1 MKWLLLWREPSNMRC
16 SKRWANPVRQGCSF
30 LDPTW
35 YQSATCT
42 TGRRRSSCSSTRSPL
57 PRVRVLT
64 GTEMSRAISA
74 AAGPLEAAKDV
85 GSGTK
90 GREYTAP
97 PSDTSVPF
105 LRIARRVNPQ
115 SLPFSGTA
123 VVLVLGLGLACGAA
137 AQPEDLFTA
146 DRPVEEMMGKQ
157 VVFETTHGSFV
168 IEVLPEKAPNHAAFF
183 LLQAEEGN
191 YDGTA
196 FHRVIARGI
205 VQGGD
210 PLSRDPEAV
219 EAYGTGGLLRLARE
233 PNDERHVRGAVSAVQ
248 VPGRPDS
255 AGSQFFLVVTDQ
267 PSLDG
272 GYTVFARVV
281 EGIHEVTVI
290 SELPA
295 NERGMPLERVEVLR
309 ATVRDRP
316 PELPPPFS
324 EESDAELANF
334 RVVLETPHGE
344 IGIEM
349 LPETAPNHV
358 RNFLRLSAVGA
369 YDGTAFHR
377 VVPGFVIQTGWMET
391 RDPPVPESIEM
402 HITNLAPEF
411 SDIPHEPGIVSM
423 ARLAA
428 LHSAMTSFFIVTGPA
443 PELDGEYSVFGRV
456 VSGYEVVETIE
467 ALPAGEDEAPFE
479 RVEILRARVEPI
491 E

>member
-1 MKWLLLWREPSNMRC
+1 M
-16 SKRWANPVRQGCSF
+16 F
-30 LDPTW
+30 
-35 YQSATCT
+35 
-42 TGRRRSSCSSTRSPL
+42 
-57 PRVRVLT
+57 PR
-64 GTEMSRAISA
+64 
-74 AAGPLEAAKDV
+74 
-85 GSGTK
+85 
-90 GREYTAP
+90 
-97 PSDTSVPF
+97 
-105 LRIARRVNPQ
+105 
-115 SLPFSGTA
+115 SLPIPAAVFALSLPLGT
-123 VVLVLGLGLACGAA
+123 GAA
-137 AQPEDLFTA
+137 AQPGDLFTA
-146 DRPVEEMMGKQ
+146 DRPVEEMAGKQ
-157 VVFETTHGSFV
+157 VVFETNHGNFIV
-168 IEVLPEKAPNHAAFF
+168 EVLPDKAPNHSAFF

-210 PLSRDPEAV
+210 PLSRDPEAA

-233 PNDERHVRGAVSAVQ
+233 PNDEPHVRGAVSAVQ
-248 VPGRPDS
+248 VPGQPDS

-272 GYTVFARVV
+272 AYTVFARVV

-295 NERGMPLERVEVLR
+295 DERGMPLERVEVIR

-324 EESDAELANF
+324 EEGDAELGDY
-334 RVVLETPHGE
+334 RVVLETLHGE

-349 LPETAPNHV
+349 LPETAPHHV
-358 RNFLRLSAVGA
+358 RNFLRLAALGA

-377 VVPGFVIQTGWMET
+377 VVPGFVVQTGWMDT
-391 RDPPVPESIEM
+391 RDRPVPESIEK

-423 ARLAA
+423 ARLEA
-428 LHSAMTSFFIVTGPA
+428 LDSAMTSFFIVTGRA
-443 PELDGEYSVFGRV
+443 SALDGQYSVFGRV

-467 ALPAGEDEAPFE
+467 ALPAGDDEAPFE
-479 RVEILRARVEPI
+479 RVEIVRARVEPI
-491 E
+491 DREPGAQEPNE

>member
-1 MKWLLLWREPSNMRC
+1 M
-16 SKRWANPVRQGCSF
+16 
-30 LDPTW
+30 
-35 YQSATCT
+35 
-42 TGRRRSSCSSTRSPL
+42 SCSGPRILEATALAALILPL
-57 PRVRVLT
+57 
-64 GTEMSRAISA
+64 
-74 AAGPLEAAKDV
+74 AAGA
-85 GSGTK
+85 
-90 GREYTAP
+90 
-97 PSDTSVPF
+97 
-105 LRIARRVNPQ
+105 
-115 SLPFSGTA
+115 
-123 VVLVLGLGLACGAA
+123 GA
-137 AQPEDLFTA
+137 QTEDLFTA
-146 DRPVEEMMGKQ
+146 DRPVEAMTGKQ
-157 VVFETTHGSFV
+157 VIFETTHGAFV

-210 PLSRDPEAV
+210 PLSRDPEAT

-233 PNDERHVRGAVSAVQ
+233 PNDELHVRGAVSAVQ

-267 PSLDG
+267 PPLDG
-272 GYTVFARVV
+272 AYTVFARVV

-295 NERGMPLERVEVLR
+295 DERGMPLERVEVVR

-324 EESDAELANF
+324 DETDAELAGF
-334 RVVLETPHGE
+334 RVIIETPHGE
-344 IGIEM
+344 VGIEL

-358 RNFLRLSAVGA
+358 RNFLRLAALGA

-377 VVPGFVIQTGWMET
+377 VVPGFVVQTGWMDT
-391 RDPPVPESIEM
+391 REAPVPESIEK

-411 SDIPHEPGIVSM
+411 SGIPHEPGTVSM
-423 ARLAA
+423 ARLQA
-428 LHSAMTSFFIVTGPA
+428 LDSAMTSFFIVTGRA
-443 PELDGEYSVFGRV
+443 TALDGEYSVFGRV

-467 ALPAGEDEAPFE
+467 ALPAGEDEAPLE
-479 RVEILRARVEPI
+479 RVEIMRTRVERI

>member
-1 MKWLLLWREPSNMRC
+1 M
-16 SKRWANPVRQGCSF
+16 NPR
-30 LDPTW
+30 
-35 YQSATCT
+35 
-42 TGRRRSSCSSTRSPL
+42 
-57 PRVRVLT
+57 
-64 GTEMSRAISA
+64 
-74 AAGPLEAAKDV
+74 
-85 GSGTK
+85 
-90 GREYTAP
+90 
-97 PSDTSVPF
+97 
-105 LRIARRVNPQ
+105 

-467 ALPAGEDEAPFE
+467 ALPAGEDEAPLE